1 MKPFV
6 INRYGRMVFPSN
18 FFPNLDFSV
27 FETLDQFAAVI
38 RRDFEE
44 KAPSEADIV
53 SRLESGAYRGRYDL
67 LRDLALDLFWVNR
80 FALTMYEKR
89 PTRWRDVPR
98 QREYAAPGGGR
109 MAIKPSCLETLIL
122 YRHPTPDGPRVERR
136 GGDNQTRP
144 APANDVMP

>member
-53 SRLESGAYRGRYDL
+53 SRLESGAYRGRYDPFG
-67 LRDLALDLFWVNR
+67 DPALDLLWVNR
-80 FALTMYEKR
+80 FALTMYEER
-89 PTRWRDVPR
+89 PTP
-98 QREYAAPGGGR
+98 
-109 MAIKPSCLETLIL
+109 L
-122 YRHPTPDGPRVERR
+122 RR
-136 GGDNQTRP
+136 GP
-144 APANDVMP
+144 AQ

>member
-1 MKPFV
+1 
-6 INRYGRMVFPSN
+6 MVFPSN

-67 LRDLALDLFWVNR
+67 LRDLALHLFSVNR
-80 FALTMYEKR
+80 FALTMDEER
-89 PTRWRDVPR
+89 PPR
-98 QREYAAPGGGR
+98 RR
-109 MAIKPSCLETLIL
+109 
-122 YRHPTPDGPRVERR
+122 DGPRPRHHVFLPTFQPWA
-136 GGDNQTRP
+136 G
-144 APANDVMP
+144 

>member
-53 SRLESGAYRGRYDL
+53 SRLESSAYRGRYDL
-67 LRDLALDLFWVNR
+67 LRDLALVLRRDNR
-80 FALTMYEKR
+80 DAPTTEAKR
-89 PTRWRDVPR
+89 VSQKRSSARSR
-98 QREYAAPGGGR
+98 
-109 MAIKPSCLETLIL
+109 S
-122 YRHPTPDGPRVERR
+122 
-136 GGDNQTRP
+136 
-144 APANDVMP
+144 

>member
-18 FFPNLDFSV
+18 FFLNLDFSV

-53 SRLESGAYRGRYDL
+53 SRLESGADPGRYDL
-67 LRDLALDLFWVNR
+67 LPDLPPDPFWVNR

-89 PTRWRDVPR
+89 PTRWRRQPR
-98 QREYAAPGGGR
+98 
-109 MAIKPSCLETLIL
+109 
-122 YRHPTPDGPRVERR
+122 H
-136 GGDNQTRP
+136 
-144 APANDVMP
+144 

>member
-53 SRLESGAYRGRYDL
+53 SRLESARTAGATTCCATSRSTCSGST
-67 LRDLALDLFWVNR
+67 A
-80 FALTMYEKR
+80 
-89 PTRWRDVPR
+89 TR
-98 QREYAAPGGGR
+98 
-109 MAIKPSCLETLIL
+109 
-122 YRHPTPDGPRVERR
+122 
-136 GGDNQTRP
+136 
-144 APANDVMP
+144 

>member
-53 SRLESGAYRGRYDL
+53 SRLESGACRGRLFLVRGFPPRLFWGNPFAAAMDQERPTP
-67 LRDLALDLFWVNR
+67 LRDV
-80 FALTMYEKR
+80 
-89 PTRWRDVPR
+89 
-98 QREYAAPGGGR
+98 
-109 MAIKPSCLETLIL
+109 
-122 YRHPTPDGPRVERR
+122 
-136 GGDNQTRP
+136 
-144 APANDVMP
+144 APARG